1 LDWSHS
7 MRIILDECLPRRLVR
22 DLHPHSATTVP
33 REGWAGIKNGVLLKL
48 IIPAFDIFITLDSNL
63 VHQQNLEGV
72 DLCVITLHS
81 VNSRYETLQPLVPDM
96 LRAIGDA
103 KSGVVIHLGN

>member
-1 LDWSHS
+1 

-33 REGWAGIKNGVLLKL
+33 REGWAGIKNGALLKL

-63 VHQQNLEGV
+63 VHQQNLQGI
-72 DLCVITLHS
+72 DLCVITLHA
-81 VNSRYETLQPLVPDM
+81 VNSRYETLQPLVADI
-96 LRAIGDA
+96 LKAIGDA
-103 KSGVVIHLGN
+103 RPDVIIHLGN